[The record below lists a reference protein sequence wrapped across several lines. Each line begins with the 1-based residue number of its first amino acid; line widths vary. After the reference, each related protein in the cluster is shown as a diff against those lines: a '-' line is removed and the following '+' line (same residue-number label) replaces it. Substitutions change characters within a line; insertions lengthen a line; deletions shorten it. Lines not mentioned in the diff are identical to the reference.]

1 VFAEIG
7 MPDGAADRLA
17 GTYRRFGELG
27 PVYRVVGPVW
37 RLPDG
42 DLMLRVLLV
51 ESGEEAEYRLS
62 HAAEDPPAT

>member
-1 VFAEIG
+1 
-7 MPDGAADRLA
+7 MPDGAVDRLV
-17 GTYRRFGELG
+17 GSYRRFGELG
-27 PVYRVVGPVW
+27 PVYRVVAPLR

-62 HAAEDPPAT
+62 HAADDPVAT